1 VSNDQWR
8 PFEPC
13 AENAESAQHCQCR
26 MVALRSGWNCCV
38 LEDGH
43 DGEHQS
49 DGGCTKG
56 PWATREDARAFFAAQ
71 YGLPRRR
78 K

>member
-1 VSNDQWR
+1 MSWR

-13 AENAESAQHCQCR
+13 VENVEASVRRQCR
-26 MVALRSGWNCCV
+26 MVALRSGWNCCL

-49 DGGCTKG
+49 DGGRTDG
-56 PWATREDARAFFAAQ
+56 PWKTREDAQAYFASKYVQ
-71 YGLPRRR
+71 PKRGR